1 MTLDEI
7 FMSVFEYH
15 QNFNLA
21 YHSVWIFLAK
31 KNRAIF
37 HHFFGKW
44 FQMKEEIKT
53 FTPVKTRG
61 QTTNLSTTQ
70 EQLGLD
76 YNLVHKFMYG
86 VY

>member
-1 MTLDEI
+1 
-7 FMSVFEYH
+7 
-15 QNFNLA
+15 
-21 YHSVWIFLAK
+21 
-31 KNRAIF
+31 
-37 HHFFGKW
+37 
-44 FQMKEEIKT
+44 MKEEIKT

-70 EQLGLD
+70 EQLDLD